1 MRRLVQIIHLSSR
14 YRRRAVAA
22 RAMAKRGYGKREIGR
37 LLRLSPRRVAD
48 ALAGVAANGRIWT
61 NQELDALKREMRR
74 AA

>member
-1 MRRLVQIIHLSSR
+1 MRRPVIVIRLSSR

-22 RAMAKRGYGKREIGR
+22 RAMARRGYGAREIGR

-48 ALAGVAANGRIWT
+48 ALAGVAANGRLWT
-61 NQELDALKREMRR
+61 GRELEALQREMRT